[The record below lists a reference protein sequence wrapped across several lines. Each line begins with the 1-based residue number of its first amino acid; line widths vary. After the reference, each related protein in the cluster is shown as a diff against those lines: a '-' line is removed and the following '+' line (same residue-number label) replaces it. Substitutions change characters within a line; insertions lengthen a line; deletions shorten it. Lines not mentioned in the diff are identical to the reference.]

1 MTGDPDVI
9 RMAHRDA
16 QSSPSTL
23 SVRLAMQLRLLHDA
37 LQQRSNLLH
46 ALGNPDRVC
55 NATQVAVERDMAPFC
70 SALSGCPRGIPGCNS
85 GSQSAEC
92 SGGTCRIFD
101 GSPFSCEQL
110 AEQAILQQKR
120 LLDAADRSCAS
131 DADCAFF
138 YEPPSCVFTCGLLAR
153 VVTSV
158 SARSA
163 PALQLAVRSL
173 GSKYCNAWFW
183 RPCREPTEL
192 SACPVPEGEPRAAC
206 VAGVCDVRYVTTP

>member
-55 NATQVAVERDMAPFC
+55 NATQAAVERDMAPFC

-92 SGGTCRIFD
+92 SGGTCRIFALPRRCSSLFEAWARSTAMP
-101 GSPFSCEQL
+101 GSGVPAGSRPSSPLVPYPKVRREQP
-110 AEQAILQQKR
+110 
-120 LLDAADRSCAS
+120 AS
-131 DADCAFF
+131 R
-138 YEPPSCVFTCGLLAR
+138 AR
-153 VVTSV
+153 VTCVT
-158 SARSA
+158 
-163 PALQLAVRSL
+163 
-173 GSKYCNAWFW
+173 
-183 RPCREPTEL
+183 
-192 SACPVPEGEPRAAC
+192 
-206 VAGVCDVRYVTTP
+206 